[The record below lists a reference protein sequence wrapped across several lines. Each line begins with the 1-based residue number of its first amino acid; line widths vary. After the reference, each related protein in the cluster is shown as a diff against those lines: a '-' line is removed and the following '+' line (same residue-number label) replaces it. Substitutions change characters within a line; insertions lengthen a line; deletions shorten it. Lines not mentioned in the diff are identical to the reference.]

1 MNIISAITL
10 PDGYEVEE
18 MPQSGALKF
27 NDGTCSCQYLVKLVG
42 NQIQVLYKLNIGR
55 QFFEASEYPD
65 LKNFYQ
71 AVVEKNNQM
80 VVLKKVQ

>member
-1 MNIISAITL
+1 
-10 PDGYEVEE
+10 

-27 NDGTCSCQYLVKLVG
+27 NDGTCSCQYLLKQVG
-42 NQIQVLYKLNIGR
+42 NQLQLLYKLNIGR
-55 QFFEASEYPD
+55 QFFEASEYED

-80 VVLKKVQ
+80 VVLKKTE